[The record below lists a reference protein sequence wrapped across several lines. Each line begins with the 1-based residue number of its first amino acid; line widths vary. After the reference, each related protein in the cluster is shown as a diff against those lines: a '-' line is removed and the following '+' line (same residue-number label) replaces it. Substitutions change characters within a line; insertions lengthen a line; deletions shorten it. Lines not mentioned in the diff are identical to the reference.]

1 MAKLAVTPPV
11 VGSVRTTR
19 YSRPASPWRRT
30 AHVTFA
36 ICMSEVTP
44 SCMRAPPDTVNPT
57 TGRRLWVARSKQRQ
71 ILSPT
76 ALPMEPIMNEESIT
90 NSAQRSPDIV
100 ASPVTTASRSWDF
113 TCAAAS
119 FWR

>member
-1 MAKLAVTPPV
+1 
-11 VGSVRTTR
+11 
-19 YSRPASPWRRT
+19 
-30 AHVTFA
+30 
-36 ICMSEVTP
+36 MSEVTP

-113 TCAAAS
+113 ACAAAS